1 MAHPVPGLT
10 FPPYAELDNRLPN
23 RRMQCAKLC
32 KTSKND
38 VAPLLSHKDEF
49 ASRGLTRSRNVP
61 VFLQIRGIARWAG
74 SYNAYQ

>member
-1 MAHPVPGLT
+1 
-10 FPPYAELDNRLPN
+10 
-23 RRMQCAKLC
+23 MQRAKLC

-49 ASRGLTRSRNVP
+49 ASRGLKRSRNVP

-74 SYNAYQ
+74 SYITN